1 MFQGLDIEVLIEI
14 ENRLKAELKNKKLPY
29 QRKEEIES
37 CLYHIKEAK
46 RVKKGFYISEKGS
59 QL

>member
-1 MFQGLDIEVLIEI
+1 MFQGLDIEYLVMI
-14 ENRLKAELKNKKLPY
+14 ENRLKSELKDKELPK
-29 QRKEEIES
+29 QRKTEVES

>member
-1 MFQGLDIEVLIEI
+1 MFQGLDIEYLLEI
-14 ENRLKAELKNKKLPY
+14 ERRLKAELEDKNLPL
-29 QRKEEIES
+29 QRKKEVEF